1 MPQFMP
7 PQHFRLVAILAV
19 LLLQAACAWQPPV
32 PPSQGSFSIA
42 TTPAKRAATTA
53 HPLATRAALKILDEG
68 GGPIDAAIAAQM
80 VLGLVE
86 PQSSGIGGGSLI
98 MHWDQTQ
105 KKLTSYDGLSAAP
118 ARVTP
123 ALTVDVDGGW
133 IGAADPRRDGVAEGR

>member
-1 MPQFMP
+1 MRQFMP

-19 LLLQAACAWQPPV
+19 LLLQAACAWRPV
-32 PPSQGSFSIA
+32 AAPSQGSFSIA

-98 MHWDQTQ
+98 MHWDQTH

-118 ARVTP
+118 VRVTP
-123 ALTVDVDGGW
+123 G
-133 IGAADPRRDGVAEGR
+133 